1 MSVDGIRGL
10 IEEMNL
16 RVPKDYHKMKIEQ
29 LSKELRETM
38 DFERQIFQRIE
49 EYEKTGIEPD
59 LVTYAKMI
67 CKNTA
72 EREISEIQ
80 EFYFKKIDTEYL
92 NSN

>member
-1 MSVDGIRGL
+1 MSVHGIRGL

-29 LSKELRETM
+29 
-38 DFERQIFQRIE
+38 
-49 EYEKTGIEPD
+49 IEPD

-72 EREISEIQ
+72 EREIAEIQ